1 MKEYQQRCNNNVEET
16 VGTNTNSSTVSIA
29 SNLSE
34 QSDCEL
40 TLNNGGE
47 VYQVQETKLSAIAPA
62 DTAAFFSQS
71 SLPVVGRETEQVHQ
85 SAWPSH
91 DQADTNVQI
100 IQVLIGEKAQLNT
113 ELTKVRHAYREK
125 ELELEELR
133 TEHIQTTQRLEQM
146 QHRCQTQQQSSEQQ
160 LNQIVELQHS
170 LEQAETHIKDR
181 QTHLDELEAQVK
193 QLHARLEDLHQQYSN
208 KCNELDMAQ
217 LRLRQLS
224 DESNVNADNRIE
236 SLTQTQYMYEQQ
248 IRDLQQMVSQLT
260 QDKEQAAIQYQNY
273 VSNLSER
280 NSELSAECGQLKER
294 EHQLVEHVSGL
305 EREIQKNL
313 ALQAQYKE
321 SASQQLQEKA
331 QAQKDSQPDVSY
343 LRKWEITTH

>member
-1 MKEYQQRCNNNVEET
+1 MKEYQQRCNNNVDET
-16 VGTNTNSSTVSIA
+16 ACTNTNSSTVSIA

-47 VYQVQETKLSAIAPA
+47 LYQVLEPKLSVTAPA
-62 DTAAFFSQS
+62 DTTALFTQS
-71 SLPVVGRETEQVHQ
+71 SLPVVELQAEQIHQ
-85 SAWPSH
+85 SVWPSH
-91 DQADTNVQI
+91 DPNDTNVQI

-113 ELTKVRHAYREK
+113 ELTKARHAYREK
-125 ELELEELR
+125 ELEIEELR

-146 QHRCQTQQQSSEQQ
+146 QHRCQKQQHSSEQQ
-160 LNQIVELQHS
+160 LNQIVELQHT

-193 QLHARLEDLHQQYSN
+193 QLHSQQEDLHQQYSN

-273 VSNLSER
+273 VSNLGER

-294 EHQLVEHVSGL
+294 ERQLVEHVSGL

-321 SASQQLQEKA
+321 QVSRKSQENS
-331 QAQKDSQPDVSY
+331 QAKEQSQPDVSY
-343 LRKWEITTH
+343 W

>member
-1 MKEYQQRCNNNVEET
+1 MFQLKEYQQRCNNNVDEAA
-16 VGTNTNSSTVSIA
+16 GTNTNSSTVSIA

-40 TLNNGGE
+40 TLNNGVEGQ
-47 VYQVQETKLSAIAPA
+47 QVIEPILPAVAPS
-62 DTAAFFSQS
+62 DVAAYFTPSS
-71 SLPVVGRETEQVHQ
+71 TSLPLVEREVDQIPASV
-85 SAWPSH
+85 WPAH
-91 DQADTNVQI
+91 DQSDSNVQI

-113 ELTKVRHAYREK
+113 ELTKSRHAYRER

-133 TEHIQTTQRLEQM
+133 TEHTQTVQRLEQL
-146 QHRCQTQQQSSEQQ
+146 QQRCQKQQQSSEQQ
-160 LNQIVELQHS
+160 HNEIVELQHT
-170 LEQAETHIKDR
+170 LEQAQTHIKDR
-181 QTHLDELEAQVK
+181 QTHLEELEAQVK
-193 QLHARLEDLHQQYSN
+193 QLHVQQEDLQQQYSN

-273 VSNLSER
+273 VSNLNER
-280 NSELSAECGQLKER
+280 NAELSAECGQLKER
-294 EHQLVEHVSGL
+294 EAQLVEHVSGL

-321 SASQQLQEKA
+321 SASQQAVQEKA
-331 QAQKDSQPDVSY
+331 QTEAQSESDVSY
-343 LRKWEITTH
+343 F